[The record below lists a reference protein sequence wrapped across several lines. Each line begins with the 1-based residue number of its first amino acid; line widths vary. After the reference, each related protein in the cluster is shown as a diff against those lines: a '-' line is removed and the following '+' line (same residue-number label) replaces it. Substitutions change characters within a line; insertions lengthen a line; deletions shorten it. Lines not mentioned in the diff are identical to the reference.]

1 MMSTPGS
8 TFEGE
13 EEGEVAVELGRVAGG
28 RVAGGRVAGGLV
40 VCHQAAVASLPQ
52 SGHLSSVL
60 GPVDGRRNSSYKYQ

>member
-28 RVAGGRVAGGLV
+28 LV

-52 SGHLSSVL
+52 SGHLSSLL